1 MEDRFL
7 CCISTLKYFFQNQV
21 WEMHFIQSHWGWN
34 GVLFKKQKQW
44 LLWLY
49 QKGSQQLN
57 TFCLENH
64 IIIFFQVC
72 HEFHYFLY
80 NFFHSI
86 IHQDVVSTV
95 CFESFLSALVALKFS
110 RASFFPLVLP
120 FMFQWFIF
128 SFLFSSHPWLCN
140 DSGRTGFFV
149 VWLFHSKLHELIG
162 T

>member
-1 MEDRFL
+1 LLHFNFEVFFSKSSMRNAFHSKPL
-7 CCISTLKYFFQNQV
+7 GLKWSFVQ
-21 WEMHFIQSHWGWN
+21 
-34 GVLFKKQKQW
+34 KQKQW

-110 RASFFPLVLP
+110 RASLFPLVLP

-149 VWLFHSKLHELIG
+149 V
-162 T
+162 